1 MNAAIHT
8 IGESHSDDDCAANI
22 NVNDDISEHMDV
34 QQEIAEENAALEGDR
49 DQAAE
54 HGILVEHPDLTTW
67 LRYIVIK

>member
-8 IGESHSDDDCAANI
+8 FGESHSDDDCAADI
-22 NVNDDISEHMDV
+22 NVNDDIPEHMDV

-67 LRYIVIK
+67 L